1 MIPYLPLWQRD
12 HFLKSDEQQQ
22 AFCCKYRCCFLF
34 KCCETGKTVL
44 LLLLFAYGLK
54 GKRP

>member
-22 AFCCKYRCCFLF
+22 AFC
-34 KCCETGKTVL
+34 
-44 LLLLFAYGLK
+44 
-54 GKRP
+54 